1 MGLPKTYGLEIR
13 KLAPQEVPDPDLPK
27 CPDLNCLYGGRQPEC
42 TQKGSGSAQ
51 CPDLKVP
58 DLRKTT
64 VYPVTCSHSG
74 HFEAKSAREKSESL
88 PVGIHAVVVGDLD
101 MLILSCHSAARLK
114 YLI

>member
-64 VYPVTCSHSG
+64 VSVP
-74 HFEAKSAREKSESL
+74 
-88 PVGIHAVVVGDLD
+88 
-101 MLILSCHSAARLK
+101 LILGRSISYSGPPR
-114 YLI
+114 

>member
-1 MGLPKTYGLEIR
+1 MDLTGLEIR

-64 VYPVTCSHSG
+64 VVIQVVTRFGAHRQSVRLKLINKQQERKG
-74 HFEAKSAREKSESL
+74 RDQIGQFDIVLFVRSL
-88 PVGIHAVVVGDLD
+88 DLFNVVGP
-101 MLILSCHSAARLK
+101 
-114 YLI
+114 